1 MQPQEAVLQQALNDS
16 AATSAFIACTLGT
29 EAELSQAKKLAVA
42 SLCICLDH
50 REATLLLAAHGARTS
65 AFAMMRPV
73 FESCVRG
80 CWFGF
85 VATNDQIDHFFAG
98 KLSTKLETMARAVSR
113 TEPALGVMA
122 SLASLFKDRLDEF
135 THGTGA
141 QLARWYGPTEVSPRH
156 SAGEVID
163 VLRFVDS
170 VGLVACVAREK
181 LCGRPTEPFLSRLHQ
196 AASPDRK
203 LNATVRPPTPA

>member
-1 MQPQEAVLQQALNDS
+1 MQPQEAVLQRALNAS

-29 EAELSQAKKLAVA
+29 EAELTRAKKLAVA

-50 REATLLLAAHGARTS
+50 REATLLLAAHGARSS

-98 KLSTKLETMARAVSR
+98 RLSTKLETMARAVSR
-113 TEPALGVMA
+113 AEPALEGMA
-122 SLASLFKDRLDEF
+122 SLGSLFKERLDEF

-141 QLARWYGPTEVSPRH
+141 QLARWYGPTEVSPQH

-170 VGLVACVAREK
+170 VGLIACVAREK
-181 LCGRPTEPFLSRLHQ
+181 LCGRSTEPFLSRLHQ
-196 AASPDRK
+196 VASPERK
-203 LNATVRPPTPA
+203 LNATMRPPTPA